1 MKKNIFKKVGRV
13 FTSLAL
19 VASICLT
26 MSVSVFAKSGNDLE
40 NKNINY
46 RDYLY
51 FVIDGKDYKM
61 TDLTTE
67 PGVDFSGSDVSAE
80 VYAKVD
86 MDGLNAAMQAA
97 GSKDAFV
104 LHNNTYMTRYEKST
118 EPIVYNFQD
127 AGNGTYAIVDKS
139 GAHMTLD
146 NLAHVATVGLYI
158 GKTADSSSYYFGMDA
173 LVTNLFKLNI
183 LGKVTA
189 KATVNYKDAEGTVL
203 RQFEYETETTGYWGT
218 NVLVEYKNL
227 PLIGTSYKVAED
239 TTGAWIS
246 YGLENEINVIV
257 ERIEPDFTALE
268 AKVAEVE
275 KFLDENKE
283 EYTEESMNALKDALT
298 AAKNILA
305 NKDDAIQA
313 DVDNALTVL
322 TNAKDA
328 LVLAPEEPEET
339 VDLKALKD
347 KVAEVEKFL
356 AETKTEY
363 TKESMKAL
371 KDALA
376 DAKAILAD
384 PENVKQADADKA
396 LKALTEAKE
405 GLVPVTSDA
414 KETDDAKQE
423 AKAPVTGDNSFAGIA
438 LSSAMLCLAAGTI
451 VFIKRKHI

>member
-1 MKKNIFKKVGRV
+1 MKKNIFKKAGRV

-19 VASICLT
+19 AVSICLT
-26 MSVSVFAKSGNDLE
+26 MSVSVFAKNGNDLE

-67 PGVDFSGSDVSAE
+67 PGVDLSGSNVSAE

-86 MDGLNAAMQAA
+86 MDGLNAAMKAS
-97 GSKDAFV
+97 GSKDTFV
-104 LHNNTYMTRYEKST
+104 LRKNTYMSRYEKST

-158 GKTADSSSYYFGMDA
+158 GETADSSSYYFGMDA
-173 LVTNLFKLNI
+173 VVTNLFKLNI

-189 KATVNYKDAEGTVL
+189 KATVNYKNAEGTIL
-203 RQFEYETETTGYWGT
+203 KQLEYETETTGYWGE
-218 NVLVEYKNL
+218 NVLVEYANL
-227 PLIGTSYKVAED
+227 PLIGTSYNLAGD

-246 YGLENEINVIV
+246 YGYENEINVTV
-257 ERIEPDFTALE
+257 ERIEPVFTGLE
-268 AKVAEVE
+268 TKVAEVE
-275 KFLDENKE
+275 EFLNKTE
-283 EYTEESMNALKDALT
+283 DKYTEESMTALTNALE

-305 NKDDAIQA
+305 NKDNAIQA
-313 DVDNALTVL
+313 DVDDALTVL
-322 TNAKDA
+322 TDAKDK
-328 LVLAPEEPEET
+328 LVLVQEET
-339 VDLKALKD
+339 VNLKALQD

-384 PENVKQADADKA
+384 PKNAKQADVDNA
-396 LKALTEAKE
+396 LKTLTKAKE
-405 GLVPVTSDA
+405 GLVPVTSDSKGTEA
-414 KETDDAKQE
+414 AKQE
-423 AKAPVTGDNSFAGIA
+423 AKAPVTGDHSFAGITLLA
-438 LSSAMLCLAAGTI
+438 SMLCLAAGTI
-451 VFIKRKHI
+451 VFVKRKHI

>member
-1 MKKNIFKKVGRV
+1 MKKNIFKKAGRV

-19 VASICLT
+19 VVSICLT
-26 MSVSVFAKSGNDLE
+26 MSVSVFAKNGNDLE

-51 FVIDGKDYKM
+51 FVIGGKDYKM

-67 PGVDFSGSDVSAE
+67 PGVDLSGSDVSAE

-86 MDGLNAAMQAA
+86 MDGLNAAMKAA
-97 GSKDAFV
+97 GSKDTFV
-104 LHNNTYMTRYEKST
+104 LHKNTYMSRYEKST

-173 LVTNLFKLNI
+173 VVTNLFKLNI

-189 KATVNYKDAEGTVL
+189 KATVNYKNAEGTIL
-203 RQFEYETETTGYWGT
+203 KQLEYETETTGYWGE
-218 NVLVEYKNL
+218 NVLVEYAKL
-227 PLIGTSYKVAED
+227 PLIGTSYKLAGD

-246 YGLENEINVIV
+246 YGYENEINVTV
-257 ERIEPDFTALE
+257 ERIEPDFTKLE
-268 AKVAEVE
+268 NKVAEVE
-275 KFLDENKE
+275 EFLNKTE
-283 EYTEESMNALKDALT
+283 DKYTEESMKALTDALE

-305 NKDDAIQA
+305 NKDNAIQA
-313 DVDNALTVL
+313 DVDDALKVL
-322 TNAKDA
+322 TDAKKG
-328 LVLAPEEPEET
+328 LVLDQEET
-339 VDLKALKD
+339 VDLKALQD

-384 PENVKQADADKA
+384 PKNAKQADVDNA
-396 LKALTEAKE
+396 LKTLTKAKE
-405 GLVPVTSDA
+405 GLVPVTSDSKGTEA
-414 KETDDAKQE
+414 AKQE
-423 AKAPVTGDNSFAGIA
+423 AKAPVTGDHSFAGITLLA
-438 LSSAMLCLAAGTI
+438 SMLCLAAGTI
-451 VFIKRKHI
+451 VFVKRKHI

>member
-1 MKKNIFKKVGRV
+1 MKKNIFKKAGRV

-19 VASICLT
+19 AVSICLT
-26 MSVSVFAKSGNDLE
+26 MSVSVFAKNGNDLE

-67 PGVDFSGSDVSAE
+67 PGVDLSGSNVSAE

-86 MDGLNAAMQAA
+86 MDGLNAAMKAS
-97 GSKDAFV
+97 GSKDTFV
-104 LHNNTYMTRYEKST
+104 LHKNTYMSRYEKST

-173 LVTNLFKLNI
+173 VVTNLFKLNI

-189 KATVNYKDAEGTVL
+189 KATVNYKNAEGTIL
-203 RQFEYETETTGYWGT
+203 KQLEYETETTGYWGE
-218 NVLVEYKNL
+218 NVLVEYANL
-227 PLIGTSYKVAED
+227 PLIGTSYNLAGD

-246 YGLENEINVIV
+246 YGYENEINVTV
-257 ERIEPDFTALE
+257 ERIEPVFTGLE
-268 AKVAEVE
+268 TKVAEVE
-275 KFLDENKE
+275 EFLNKTE
-283 EYTEESMNALKDALT
+283 DKYTEESMTALTNALE

-305 NKDDAIQA
+305 NKDNAIQA
-313 DVDNALTVL
+313 DVDDALTVL
-322 TNAKDA
+322 TDA
-328 LVLAPEEPEET
+328 
-339 VDLKALKD
+339 
-347 KVAEVEKFL
+347 
-356 AETKTEY
+356 
-363 TKESMKAL
+363 

-384 PENVKQADADKA
+384 PKNAKQADVDNA
-396 LKALTEAKE
+396 LKTLTKAKE
-405 GLVPVTSDA
+405 GLVPVTSDSKGTEA
-414 KETDDAKQE
+414 AKQE
-423 AKAPVTGDNSFAGIA
+423 AKAPVTGDHSFAGITLLA
-438 LSSAMLCLAAGTI
+438 SMLCLAAGTI
-451 VFIKRKHI
+451 VFVKRKHI

>member
-1 MKKNIFKKVGRV
+1 MKKTFSKK
-13 FTSLAL
+13 LAECL
-19 VASICLT
+19 HHWHLAVSICLT
-26 MSVSVFAKSGNDLE
+26 MSVSVFAKNGNDLE

-67 PGVDFSGSDVSAE
+67 PGVDLSGSNVSAE

-86 MDGLNAAMQAA
+86 MDGLNAAMKAS
-97 GSKDAFV
+97 GSKDTFV
-104 LHNNTYMTRYEKST
+104 LHKNTYMSRYGKNRQSRLCIISRMPE
-118 EPIVYNFQD
+118 
-127 AGNGTYAIVDKS
+127 NGTYAIVDKS

-173 LVTNLFKLNI
+173 VVTNLFKLNI

-189 KATVNYKDAEGTVL
+189 KATVNYKNAEGTIL
-203 RQFEYETETTGYWGT
+203 KQLEYETETTGYWGE
-218 NVLVEYKNL
+218 NVLVEYANL
-227 PLIGTSYKVAED
+227 PLIGTSYNLAGD

-246 YGLENEINVIV
+246 YGYENEINVTV
-257 ERIEPDFTALE
+257 ERIEPVFTGLE
-268 AKVAEVE
+268 TKVAEVE
-275 KFLDENKE
+275 EFLNKTE
-283 EYTEESMNALKDALT
+283 DKYTEESMTALTNALE

-305 NKDDAIQA
+305 NKDNAIQA
-313 DVDNALTVL
+313 DVDDALTVL
-322 TNAKDA
+322 TDAKDK
-328 LVLAPEEPEET
+328 LVLVQEET
-339 VDLKALKD
+339 VNLKALQD

-384 PENVKQADADKA
+384 PKNAKQADVI
-396 LKALTEAKE
+396 T
-405 GLVPVTSDA
+405 
-414 KETDDAKQE
+414 
-423 AKAPVTGDNSFAGIA
+423 
-438 LSSAMLCLAAGTI
+438 
-451 VFIKRKHI
+451 R

>member
-13 FTSLAL
+13 FTSLVL

-26 MSVSVFAKSGNDLE
+26 MSVSVFATGYDLDD
-40 NKNINY
+40 KNINY

-61 TDLTTE
+61 TALTTE

-97 GSKDAFV
+97 GSKDTFV
-104 LHNNTYMTRYEKST
+104 LNNKTYMSRYEKST
-118 EPIVYNFQD
+118 DPIVYNFQD

-158 GKTADSSSYYFGMDA
+158 GKTADSSTYYFGMDA

-189 KATVNYKDAEGTVL
+189 KAMVNYKDAEGTVL
-203 RQFEYETETTGYWGT
+203 RQLMYETETTGYWGE
-218 NVLVEYKNL
+218 NVLVEYADL
-227 PLIGTSYKVAED
+227 PLIGTSYKLAGD
-239 TTGAWIS
+239 TTGAYIS
-246 YGLENEINVIV
+246 YGLENEINVTV

-275 KFLDENKE
+275 KFLDETEK
-283 EYTEESMNALKDALT
+283 EYTEESMNALTGALT
-298 AAKNILA
+298 VAKNILA
-305 NKDDAIQA
+305 NKDNAIQE
-313 DVDNALTVL
+313 DVNNALTAL

-328 LVLAPEEPEET
+328 LVLVPEEPGET

-376 DAKAILAD
+376 DAKAIIAD
-384 PENVKQADADKA
+384 PENVKQADVDKA
-396 LKALTEAKE
+396 LKALTKAKE
-405 GLVPVTSDA
+405 GLVPVTGNV
-414 KETDDAKQE
+414 KETADAKQE
-423 AKAPVTGDNSFAGIA
+423 SKAPVTGDNSFAGLA
-438 LSSAMLCLAAGTI
+438 LSAVMLCLAAGT
-451 VFIKRKHI
+451 VAFVKRKHI

>member
-1 MKKNIFKKVGRV
+1 MKKNIFKKAGRV

-19 VASICLT
+19 AVSICLT
-26 MSVSVFAKSGNDLE
+26 MSVSVFAKNGNDLE

-67 PGVDFSGSDVSAE
+67 PGVDLSGSNVSAE

-86 MDGLNAAMQAA
+86 MDGLNAAMKAS
-97 GSKDAFV
+97 GSKDTFV
-104 LHNNTYMTRYEKST
+104 LHKNTYMSRYEKST

-173 LVTNLFKLNI
+173 VVTNLFKLNI

-189 KATVNYKDAEGTVL
+189 KATVNYKNAEGTIL
-203 RQFEYETETTGYWGT
+203 KQLEYETETTGYWGE
-218 NVLVEYKNL
+218 NVLVE
-227 PLIGTSYKVAED
+227 
-239 TTGAWIS
+239 WIS
-246 YGLENEINVIV
+246 YGYENEINVTV
-257 ERIEPDFTALE
+257 ERIEPVFTGLE
-268 AKVAEVE
+268 TKVAEVE
-275 KFLDENKE
+275 EFLNKTE
-283 EYTEESMNALKDALT
+283 DKYTEESMTALTNALE

-305 NKDDAIQA
+305 NKDNAIQA
-313 DVDNALTVL
+313 DVDDALTVL
-322 TNAKDA
+322 TDAKDK
-328 LVLAPEEPEET
+328 LVLVQEET
-339 VDLKALKD
+339 VNLKALQD

-384 PENVKQADADKA
+384 PKNAKQADVDNA
-396 LKALTEAKE
+396 LKTLTKAKE
-405 GLVPVTSDA
+405 GLVPVTSDSKGTEA
-414 KETDDAKQE
+414 AKQE
-423 AKAPVTGDNSFAGIA
+423 AKAPVTGDHSFAGITLLA
-438 LSSAMLCLAAGTI
+438 SMLCLAAGTI
-451 VFIKRKHI
+451 VFVKRKHI